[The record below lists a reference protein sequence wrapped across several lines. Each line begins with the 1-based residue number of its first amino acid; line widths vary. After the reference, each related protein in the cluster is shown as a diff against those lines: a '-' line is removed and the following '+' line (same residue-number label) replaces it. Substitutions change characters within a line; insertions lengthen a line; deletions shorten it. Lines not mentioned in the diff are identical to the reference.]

1 MAGEETLGELI
12 LQWKQLLLALFV
24 IGIGYIGLAHLEYWK
39 GKSVTEMKS
48 YDKFFRSA
56 LLGFVSFL
64 IILTISQTDITNEES
79 IVELIREKGITLFAL
94 NVLICIGISY
104 ALFLFYNSKESSDKP
119 KKRIKRKR

>member
-39 GKSVTEMKS
+39 GKSITEMKS

-79 IVELIREKGITLFAL
+79 IVEL
-94 NVLICIGISY
+94 
-104 ALFLFYNSKESSDKP
+104 
-119 KKRIKRKR
+119 